1 MTLPI
6 KVDSQALDD
15 RQVQLTVEVP
25 PESYNAAMRSAARRL
40 SQRDRIPGFRPGKVP
55 FEVVV
60 GRFGEEAIFD
70 EALDSLGQDVYR
82 QAIED
87 SQLDPFAPGTLNEVV
102 SREPLVLRYVVPLA
116 PEVDLGNYRKL
127 RLAFKPAEVQDEA
140 VDQVMEDLRQRQ
152 AIIEPAARPVQLT
165 DVAVVDIDGRLD
177 QPAEGEQ
184 AEVLKQEGISL
195 LVDNDTDW
203 PFPAVAGHL
212 VSRAAG
218 DELTVQHT
226 FADEYPNEELRGR
239 AATFQFRLRE
249 VKSRTVP
256 VWTDELARSLGD
268 YVDLLDL
275 RIKVRKSL
283 AEGAA
288 KEAEAEYADQVIG
301 KLVEQAKIQ
310 FPPMLTDQ
318 EIDDL
323 MHDLVH
329 QLEARDLS
337 LEQYLK
343 LEDKTEAKQ
352 RDEFRERADR
362 RVRRAL
368 VLGKLVELEKLE
380 VGEVL
385 IEERIGQM
393 ARTVQ
398 DPEGSVRRAL
408 STDSAKRRIRN
419 ELLFEQAVTF
429 LVAVAKGEEPTP
441 ATVSSAGIAQ
451 P

>member
-6 KVDSQALDD
+6 KVDSQTLDD

-25 PESYNAAMRSAARRL
+25 PERYNAAMRSAARRI

-70 EALDSLGQDVYR
+70 EALDALGQDVYR

-102 SREPLVLRYVVPLA
+102 SRDPLVLRYVVPLA
-116 PEVDLGNYRKL
+116 PEVELENYRTL
-127 RLAFKPAEVQDEA
+127 RLPVKPAEVQDEA
-140 VDQVMEDLRQRQ
+140 LDRVMEDLRQRR
-152 AIIEPAARPVQLT
+152 AIIEPASRPIQLA
-165 DVAVVDIDGRLD
+165 DVAVVDLEGRLD

-184 AEVLKQEGISL
+184 AEVVKQEGLSL
-195 LVDNDTDW
+195 LVENETDW
-203 PFPAVAGHL
+203 PFAGVAAHL
-212 VSRAAG
+212 VGLAEGDEVSAQHSFAG
-218 DELTVQHT
+218 D
-226 FADEYPNEELRGR
+226 YPSEELRGR
-239 AATFQFRLRE
+239 GATFHFRVRE

-268 YVDLLDL
+268 YVDQLDL

-283 AEGAA
+283 TETAA
-288 KEAEAEYADQVIG
+288 KEAEAEYADEVIG

-310 FPPMLTDQ
+310 FPPLLTEQ

-323 MHDLVH
+323 IHDLVH

-343 LEDKTEAKQ
+343 AGAKTEIEL
-352 RDEFRERADR
+352 REEFRERAER

-368 VLGKLVELEKLE
+368 VLGKLVELEKFE
-380 VGEVL
+380 VEETQ
-385 IEERIGQM
+385 IEDRIGQM

-429 LVAVAKGEEPTP
+429 LVAVAKGEDPTP
-441 ATVSSAGIAQ
+441 STKSSAGATQ

>member
-1 MTLPI
+1 
-6 KVDSQALDD
+6 LD
-15 RQVQLTVEVP
+15 QTVSV
-25 PESYNAAMRSAARRL
+25 
-40 SQRDRIPGFRPGKVP
+40 
-55 FEVVV
+55 
-60 GRFGEEAIFD
+60 
-70 EALDSLGQDVYR
+70 
-82 QAIED
+82 
-87 SQLDPFAPGTLNEVV
+87 
-102 SREPLVLRYVVPLA
+102 EPLERLELLRSGDDSSEHA
-116 PEVDLGNYRKL
+116 PILFLHG
-127 RLAFKPAEVQDEA
+127 AFAGAWCWAEQFMPYFAERGLDCYA
-140 VDQVMEDLRQRQ
+140 V
-152 AIIEPAARPVQLT
+152 
-165 DVAVVDIDGRLD
+165 
-177 QPAEGEQ
+177 
-184 AEVLKQEGISL
+184 S
-195 LVDNDTDW
+195 
-203 PFPAVAGHL
+203 
-212 VSRAAG
+212 
-218 DELTVQHT
+218 
-226 FADEYPNEELRGR
+226 LRGHGGSAGR
-239 AATFQFRLRE
+239 ERL
-249 VKSRTVP
+249 T
-256 VWTDELARSLGD
+256 WHSLGD

-323 MHDLVH
+323 MHDLIH

-441 ATVSSAGIAQ
+441 ATVSSAGLAQ

>member
-25 PESYNAAMRSAARRL
+25 PERYNAAMRLAARRL

-70 EALDSLGQDVYR
+70 EALDTLGQDVYR

-102 SREPLVLRYVVPLA
+102 SRDPLVLRYLVPLA
-116 PEVDLGNYRKL
+116 PEVELGSYRKL
-127 RLAFKPAEVQDEA
+127 RLPFKPAAVQDEA
-140 VDQVMEDLRQRQ
+140 LDRVMEDLRQRQ
-152 AIIEPAARPVQLT
+152 AIIEPASRPIRLA
-165 DVAVVDIDGRLD
+165 DVALVDLEGRLD
-177 QPAEGEQ
+177 QPAEGVQ
-184 AEVLKQEGISL
+184 AEVVKQEGLSL
-195 LVDNDTDW
+195 LVENETDW
-203 PFPAVAGHL
+203 PFAGVAAHL
-212 VSRAAG
+212 VGRVAG
-218 DELTVQHT
+218 DEVSAQHS
-226 FADEYPNEELRGR
+226 FAEDYPSEELRGR
-239 AATFQFRLRE
+239 GATFHFRVRE

-256 VWTDELARSLGD
+256 VWTDDLARSLGD

-283 AEGAA
+283 TESAA
-288 KEAEAEYADQVIG
+288 KEAEAEYADEVIG

-310 FPPMLTDQ
+310 FPPLLTEQ

-323 MHDLVH
+323 IHDLVH
-329 QLEARDLS
+329 QLEARGLS
-337 LEQYLK
+337 LDQYLK
-343 LEDKTEAKQ
+343 AEAKTEIEL
-352 RDEFRERADR
+352 RDEFRERAER

-368 VLGKLVELEKLE
+368 VLGKLVDLEKFE
-380 VGEVL
+380 VEEPQ
-385 IEERIGQM
+385 IEGRIGQM

-408 STDSAKRRIRN
+408 STDPAKRRIRN

-429 LVAVAKGEEPTP
+429 LVAVAKGEDPTP
-441 ATVSSAGIAQ
+441 ATVSSAEPTQ

>member
-25 PESYNAAMRSAARRL
+25 PERYNAAMRSAARRL

-70 EALDSLGQDVYR
+70 EALDALGQDVYR

-127 RLAFKPAEVQDEA
+127 RLPFKPAEVQDEA

-152 AIIEPAARPVQLT
+152 AIIEPADRPVQLT

-184 AEVLKQEGISL
+184 ADVLKQEGISL
-195 LVDNDTDW
+195 LVDNETDW
-203 PFPAVAGHL
+203 PFPGVAGHL
-212 VSRAAG
+212 VGRAAG

-239 AATFQFRLRE
+239 PATFTFRVRE

-441 ATVSSAGIAQ
+441 ATVSSAGLAQ